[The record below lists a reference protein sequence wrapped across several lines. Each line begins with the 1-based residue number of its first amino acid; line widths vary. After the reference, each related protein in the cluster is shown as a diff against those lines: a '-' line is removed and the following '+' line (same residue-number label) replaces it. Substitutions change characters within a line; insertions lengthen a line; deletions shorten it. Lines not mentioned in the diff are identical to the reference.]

1 MHAAMRPG
9 LTHGSYPTREMAR
22 RNHISQPMYQQIVE
36 SLARRI
42 RAGELAVGE
51 QLPPERKLC
60 DDLGVS
66 RMTVRQALASLQDQG
81 LIECR
86 PGVGNFVS
94 KPRVEQPVD
103 VLVGFFDNMKHKGL
117 EPSSRLLAL
126 EVYLAERSVA
136 EPLHLTIGESVWFLH
151 RLRLAN
157 AVPMV
162 IERSY
167 FPKLYCPHL
176 EEHDLEKRS
185 VYAILAE
192 HYDIAV
198 QYAEQSLHATVAR
211 PHEAKL
217 LDVNVGAP
225 LILVE
230 RVGYDQK
237 DRPVEYA
244 KDLYRGDS
252 FTFVS
257 RTRRAS

>member
-1 MHAAMRPG
+1 
-9 LTHGSYPTREMAR
+9 MAR
-22 RNHISQPMYQQIVE
+22 HNPNLQPMYQQIVE

-42 RAGELAVGE
+42 RSGEMAVGE
-51 QLPPERKLC
+51 QLPPERKMC
-60 DDLGVS
+60 DELGVS
-66 RMTVRQALASLQDQG
+66 RMTVRQALAGLQDQG

-86 PGVGNFVS
+86 PGIGNFVS

-103 VLVGFFDNMKHKGL
+103 VLVGFFDNMKLKGL

-126 EVYLAERSVA
+126 ETRLAERSVA

-157 AVPMV
+157 SVPMV
-162 IERSY
+162 IERSF
-167 FPKLYCPHL
+167 FPKLYCARL
-176 EEHDLEKRS
+176 DEHDLEARS

-192 HYDIAV
+192 HYDIV
-198 QYAEQSLHATVAR
+198 LQYAEQSLNATVAR
-211 PHEAKL
+211 PQEAKL
-217 LDVNVGAP
+217 LDVSVGAP
-225 LILVE
+225 LILIE
-230 RVGYDQK
+230 RIGYDQK

-257 RTRRAS
+257 RTKRDS